1 MIPTSFGRYQ
11 VRRLIGEGGFG
22 KVWLAWDPL
31 LDREVAVKVPH
42 GDWMATSELLA
53 EARALAKL
61 EHPGIVR
68 VLDAG
73 MEGSKPFLVLELVDG
88 LSLEG
93 VLLRS
98 RAPADPAAVLEL
110 LRMPAAGLDAAHE
123 KGILHGDIKPANILV
138 PLEGPLLGGL
148 ASVRGGLKIA
158 DLGLLA
164 LTARGGKAVALGD
177 PRYAA
182 PEAWLGRPS
191 RSSDIHSLAAV
202 VFRLVAGSAPLE
214 GSAKDLIAAAPVR
227 ERRRLREVRPDAS
240 ATLDDAL
247 ARALSL
253 DPSERPASAG
263 TLLDELATALAESD
277 GRRRFVRDARA
288 RIAAREETLPRTSCG
303 ACNRPLHPR
312 ATACAHC
319 GESV

>member
-42 GDWMATSELLA
+42 GDWMAASELLA
-53 EARALAKL
+53 EARALARL
-61 EHPGIVR
+61 EHPGIVK

-73 MEGSKPFLVLELVDG
+73 IEASRPFLVLEHVDG

-93 VLLRS
+93 VLLRM
-98 RAPADPAAVLEL
+98 RAPMEPSVALDL
-110 LRMPAAGLDAAHE
+110 LRGPAAGLDSAHE

-138 PLEGPLLGGL
+138 PLDGPLVGGL
-148 ASVRGGLKIA
+148 ASVGGGLKIA

-164 LTARGGKAVALGD
+164 LATRGGKGIALGD

-191 RSSDIHSLAAV
+191 RASDIYSLAAL
-202 VFRLVAGSAPLE
+202 VFRLVAGTAPLE
-214 GSAKDLIAAAPVR
+214 GSPKVLIAAVPTAT
-227 ERRRLREVRPDAS
+227 RRRLREVRPEAS
-240 ATLDDAL
+240 ITLDDAL

-253 DPSERPASAG
+253 DPAERPASSIA
-263 TLLDELATALAESD
+263 LLEMLATAVAESD
-277 GRRRFVRDARA
+277 GRRRLVRDARE
-288 RIAAREETLPRTSCG
+288 RIAARDEAPPRVSCSS
-303 ACNRPLHPR
+303 CSRPLHPR
-312 ATACAHC
+312 ATSCAHC
-319 GESV
+319 GEDV